1 LDNPDDLEDEKID
14 RVLNENSFF
23 EFEKNIDYTNFLNRA
38 CFWMAT
44 GSGKT
49 VVIVKLIELLYNF
62 MKNNIIPNK
71 HILVIAPNDKLIE
84 QIKKH
89 ITIFNKCNSKSH
101 RIFLKDLKDFEKNTF
116 AGVNSIAPN
125 EICIYYTRSSLIS
138 DENKE
143 NMFDYKSY
151 IFKNGWYLIL
161 DEAHKGEQ
169 ENSKRKTYINILGK
183 NGFIFNFSAT
193 FTDLLDEVT
202 TIYNFNLAE
211 FIKKGYGKNIKIL
224 DDEFKNFKAKNK
236 KEQEENLEK
245 DEKIKIIIKSFIVFT
260 ILKKI
265 YEKIET
271 FNENKV
277 LNLDY
282 HNPLM
287 VTLSNEINTKEAD
300 MKLYFHYISKLAKT
314 SVDIK
319 IFENIKEEIVN
330 SLKENLLYVIGEDL
344 LSDSF
349 IDEVK
354 LITQKDILKYVFYAD
369 SPSEIEVNEISGNK
383 EELTFKL
390 KTSEK
395 IFALINASDIAKW
408 KKDTLENYIFI
419 DDILS
424 ESRFLDIHKKKNEI
438 NILMGSRKFIE
449 GWDSNRPNI
458 INFINMGVGDEN
470 TKLVLQAI
478 GRGVRIEPKKNVRK
492 RLIKNSEF
500 YTEFDYQTQQE
511 LIELTSIIETLFI
524 FATNKQMIKNII
536 EDIDGD
542 KENWVTI
549 KGINKTSIK
558 KDLIVPVYDS
568 LKYNNK
574 DFKISNIDYNEID
587 NYIKENSEKLL
598 ILRDDFDITNIH
610 RIKKQVKLT
619 LIDEEKKYDSPKET
633 YKFIEKHFT
642 TKVKE
647 LIGYRKEEKIDI
659 EHYKKIQLNIKDS
672 EKIMQELKDLE
683 TLLTSKLN
691 ELYSQEQKE
700 LIEAIKS
707 MGKESFLKN
716 SYMKK
721 QAESLQIDTTNLFE
735 NISKEDFKKNYGVEL
750 RNIEKHYYNPIL
762 ISKDN
767 NKYKHIIKEESEIEF
782 LDNLEKY
789 ISNNILENIDWWYFS
804 KIDEIVDNIFI
815 PYFDSEKQ
823 EYRNFYPVLKGV
835 INMNLNELIVNQEIE
850 RENVGL
856 VLSQEYTE
864 FCVNE
869 LNGKID
875 EMVKEETEIIK
886 NLENY
891 YLR

>member
-1 LDNPDDLEDEKID
+1 MSKVLLQKYCDSLDRRNLVSLDYSFENFNLQEEFSLFDYQEESLKNTASLLIKYFSDDKKNIEDFYFNNLSLEDKEKLSISKESEFFT
-14 RVLNENSFF
+14 LLKEYNFF
-23 EFEKNIDYTNFLNRA
+23 EFENKIDYTNFLNRA

-49 VVIVKLIELLYNF
+49 IVIVKLIEMLYSF

-71 HILVIAPNDKLIE
+71 HILVIAPNDKLIY

-101 RIFLKDLKDFEKNTF
+101 KISLKDLKDFEKNTF
-116 AGVNSIAPN
+116 AGLNPIMPN
-125 EICIYYTRSSLIS
+125 EISIYYTRSSLIS
-138 DENKE
+138 DDNKE

-151 IFKNGWYLIL
+151 ILKNGWYLIL

-236 KEQEENLEK
+236 KEEENNLEK

-260 ILKKI
+260 VLKKI
-265 YEKIET
+265 YEKIE
-271 FNENKV
+271 NINIDKN

-300 MKLYFHYISKLAKT
+300 MKLYFNYISKLAKINI
-314 SVDIK
+314 DIK
-319 IFENIKEEIVN
+319 LFESIKEEIVSN
-330 SLKENLLYVIGEDL
+330 LKENLLYVIGEDL
-344 LSDSF
+344 LSELF

-354 LITQKDILKYVFYAD
+354 LITQKDVLKYVFYAD

-395 IFALINASDIAKW
+395 IFALINASDITKW
-408 KKDTLENYIFI
+408 KKDTLENYIFN
-419 DDILS
+419 DDIVS
-424 ESRFLDIHKKKNEI
+424 ESRFLDVHKKKNEI

-492 RLIKNSEF
+492 RLIKNNSF
-500 YTEFDYQTQQE
+500 HTDFDYNTQQE
-511 LIELTSIIETLFI
+511 LIDLTSIIETLFI

-536 EDIDGD
+536 ENIDED

-549 KGINKTSIK
+549 KGINKTLIK

-568 LKYNNK
+568 LKYNNR
-574 DFKISNIDYNEID
+574 DFKISNSDYNEVD
-587 NYIKENSEKLL
+587 SYIKNNSEKIL
-598 ILRDDFDITNIH
+598 ILRDDFDVKNIYK
-610 RIKKQVKLT
+610 IQNKEKLK
-619 LIDEEKKYDSPKET
+619 LVDEEKRYISPKET
-633 YKFIEKHFT
+633 YRFIEK
-642 TKVKE
+642 
-647 LIGYRKEEKIDI
+647 
-659 EHYKKIQLNIKDS
+659 
-672 EKIMQELKDLE
+672 
-683 TLLTSKLN
+683 
-691 ELYSQEQKE
+691 
-700 LIEAIKS
+700 AI
-707 MGKESFLKN
+707 N
-716 SYMKK
+716 
-721 QAESLQIDTTNLFE
+721 
-735 NISKEDFKKNYGVEL
+735 
-750 RNIEKHYYNPIL
+750 H
-762 ISKDN
+762 
-767 NKYKHIIKEESEIEF
+767 
-782 LDNLEKY
+782 
-789 ISNNILENIDWWYFS
+789 
-804 KIDEIVDNIFI
+804 
-815 PYFDSEKQ
+815 
-823 EYRNFYPVLKGV
+823 
-835 INMNLNELIVNQEIE
+835 
-850 RENVGL
+850 
-856 VLSQEYTE
+856 
-864 FCVNE
+864 
-869 LNGKID
+869 
-875 EMVKEETEIIK
+875 
-886 NLENY
+886 
-891 YLR
+891 